1 MCFGWDKWSEFSG
14 ELLDIGKNLNQKLF
28 QLSQALIDEKKGM
41 IMEHIMTCFESEK
54 ATDGKPI
61 NIFLSISILTEI

>member
-1 MCFGWDKWSEFSG
+1 MRFGWDKWSEFPVSCF
-14 ELLDIGKNLNQKLF
+14 GKNLYQKLF

>member
-1 MCFGWDKWSEFSG
+1 MRFGWDKWSEFSG
-14 ELLDIGKNLNQKLF
+14 EFFCKIFKEKLF

-61 NIFLSISILTEI
+61 NIFCVIEF

>member
-1 MCFGWDKWSEFSG
+1 MRII
-14 ELLDIGKNLNQKLF
+14 LYIL

-61 NIFLSISILTEI
+61 NIFFQTFKKLNPP